1 MSRPGDIVGRLPRPV
16 QAALAMT
23 VATLCASV
31 VNGFMRSWSQE
42 FHPFQVAFFRLLFG
56 LVFVMPM
63 LLHAGRT
70 ALRTQRHGLLLLR
83 GCLTAALTA
92 GWVVSLQFLPVDK
105 ATALNFTVPIW
116 ATIGAALF
124 LHETVG
130 PRRWAAVAVGALGSL
145 VILRPGLTDYEPA
158 SIVPLLVAGLMAAVM
173 LIVRS
178 LGRTESP
185 VTIMIYMYL
194 YAPPFLLL
202 PALWVWQAPSA
213 GFLLATLA
221 MAGIGTVGMTMYT
234 LAFGRADASV
244 VAPFD
249 FLRLPFGA
257 MVGLIWFGELMD
269 FWSWIGAGVILVSSA
284 YIAQREASARGV
296 ADGS

>member
-1 MSRPGDIVGRLPRPV
+1 MGDIVGRLPKPV

-23 VATLCASV
+23 LATLCASV

-42 FHPFQVAFFRLLFG
+42 FHPFQIAFFRLLFG

-63 LLHAGRT
+63 LLHAGRA

-83 GCLTAALTA
+83 GCLTATLTA
-92 GWVVSLQFLPVDK
+92 GWVVSLQFLPVDE

-124 LHETVG
+124 LHEAVG

-145 VILRPGLTDYEPA
+145 IILRPGLTDYEPA
-158 SIVPLLVAGLMAAVM
+158 SLVPLLVAGLMAAVM

-185 VTIMIYMYL
+185 VTIMVYMYV
-194 YAPPFLLL
+194 YSPPFLLL
-202 PALWVWQAPSA
+202 PSA

-269 FWSWIGAGVILVSSA
+269 FWSWIGAGVIFVSGA
-284 YIAQREASARGV
+284 YIAQREASARRAPG
-296 ADGS
+296 GG